1 MRSIRAWWLVV
12 AFLSG
17 MVLAMGVE
25 ELILSAHDNRLEFS
39 TPVHFLNGQPMAR
52 LRNAAEVPFVI
63 QTTLWSGNRN
73 HLLRQATDRFIV
85 SFDLWQE
92 TYSVVALQTP
102 PKSKSHLTASAAEKW
117 CMDQM
122 SLDTTGIPSSEPIW
136 TQLDIRAEE
145 PVRDGGLFGR
155 GQIGE
160 SGISLTPLIE
170 VFSRPARSQQPH
182 WTFKRG
188 PETLE
193 QVMRARGS

>member
-39 TPVHFLNGQPMAR
+39 TPVHFLSGQPLAR
-52 LRNAAEVPFVI
+52 LRNAAEVPFDI
-63 QTTLWSGNRN
+63 QTKLWSGNRN
-73 HLLRQATDRFIV
+73 HLVRQAEYRFVV

-102 PKSKSHLTASAAEKW
+102 RKSKAHLTAAAAEKW
-117 CMDQM
+117 CMEQM
-122 SLDTTGIPSSEPIW
+122 TLDTTGLSGSEPIW
-136 TQLDIRAEE
+136 TLLDIRAEE
-145 PVRDGGLFGR
+145 PLRDGGLFGR
-155 GQIGE
+155 GDIGE

-170 VFSRPARSQQPH
+170 VFSRPPRSQQPH
-182 WTFKRG
+182 WIFKRG
-188 PETLE
+188 PETLD
-193 QVMRARGS
+193 QVTRARGS